1 LGLQLRGLIAEGCL
15 GLSPENAMDRGVKIA
30 IFVASIVSLGLGL
43 IWDQVL
49 NHAREVV
56 AEDKGDGFHSEKLKA
71 RIGPKDLQRQEIP
84 AELAPDN
91 VAPVSPKAPESTT
104 TPGAAVPTVSE
115 EFTEYVV
122 REGDIA
128 SNICHRMFKDR
139 NLTTVD
145 LAAANPGIDV
155 AKIKPGMKLKIP
167 KKGTKRPTAG

>member
-1 LGLQLRGLIAEGCL
+1 MLQLRGLIADRCL

-71 RIGPKDLQRQEIP
+71 RIGPKDLQRQELP
-84 AELAPDN
+84 AELVPDN
-91 VAPVSPKAPESTT
+91 AASVEPAASDKPVPSEVKAVVEES
-104 TPGAAVPTVSE
+104 
-115 EFTEYVV
+115 FTEYVV

-128 SNICHRMFKDR
+128 SNICHKMFKDR
-139 NLTTVD
+139 NLTTLD
-145 LAAANPGIDV
+145 LAAANPGIDI
-155 AKIKPGMKLKIP
+155 AKIKPGMKLKVP
-167 KKGTKRPTAG
+167 RKGTKRPASG